1 MGVNNDRFLKLF
13 AACRIANQNYVFNE
27 TTLFNFINQC
37 KENKKHGEIINNIEC
52 NDLKTNIEIFKNN
65 KIFYDSE
72 DNLTEI
78 SMNINIIK
86 LINSDFTNWDNIA
99 EFSNDYSFYE
109 QKQLKNNEIKIYTKK
124 DIKIK

>member
-1 MGVNNDRFLKLF
+1 MGVNNDRFLRLF
-13 AACRIANQNYVFNE
+13 TACRIADQNYVFNE
-27 TTLFNFINQC
+27 TTLFDFINKC
-37 KENKKHGEIINNIEC
+37 KENKKHEEIINNINC
-52 NDLKTNIEIFKNN
+52 NDLKNNIESFKNS

-78 SMNINIIK
+78 SMNINIIN

-124 DIKIK
+124 DIKIN